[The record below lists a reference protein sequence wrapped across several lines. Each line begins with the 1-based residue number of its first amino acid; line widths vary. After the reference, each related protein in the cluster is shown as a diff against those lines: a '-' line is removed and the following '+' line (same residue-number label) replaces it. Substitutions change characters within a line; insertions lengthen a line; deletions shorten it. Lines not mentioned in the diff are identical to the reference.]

1 MISRERFRV
10 NDRPDIP
17 IEVSPRSRH
26 LSARS
31 EQPRETALRHAASIQ
46 VTSLRSF
53 ALGCSL
59 GCSLVFAGVY
69 AERVNAA
76 EAVYELHIPATT
88 ANESLRALARL
99 TGHAL
104 LYRST
109 EVEAV
114 HTRGLSGS
122 YTLQQALAALLEGT
136 SLSGGLTQSGVI
148 AVSRSASSHIT
159 NYGETVVMQG
169 EKKSVFASISAFALS
184 LLSSPSH
191 GQDATTNNSVVLD
204 EVIVTAQKRSESIQS
219 VPASVSFVDA
229 AKLVSSGARSL
240 QDYAAYVPG
249 LQVDTAGT
257 PGQTTIT
264 LRGIAPLGSG
274 SAVGSYIDDAPLGSS
289 GFYAMA
295 NGFQLDLLPYDLR
308 GVEVLR
314 GPQGTLYGASTMG
327 GLVKY
332 VLAKPDSSEF
342 AAAVG
347 TDVSSIRGSSDAG
360 VGGRGMINVPLIP
373 GTLAVRFSGFY
384 QQTPG
389 YIDNPSRNRQ
399 DINDA
404 SQQGGRF
411 ALGWTPTADLE
422 VTLDAMRQ
430 EIDSDGNAVVL
441 LDPVTQRPLHADL
454 DTALL
459 LDEPF
464 RQEMDFLKG
473 SINWSVPF
481 GTVSSVSSYGDS
493 RNRQS
498 FDVSVISGGAFL
510 VPQFV
515 DIHLRKFTQELRLAS
530 DAEQTVEWM
539 LGGFYTLER
548 VTNDQYVGALD
559 FDSQPLDGLDPLLLA
574 SIPSRYEEQA
584 VFGNLTWRLADR
596 WSVGG
601 GLRFS
606 RNEQHYSQFTSGAFG
621 VGDGGGRSKEDV
633 TTYSTSVK
641 YQLADDAM
649 LYARV
654 ANGYQPGGPNVA
666 GPGIPPTVGA
676 SKLVNY
682 EVGLKTRALQDR
694 VMLDVSLFRMDWKDI
709 QVIAS
714 APVTNTA
721 FLINGGEARS
731 QGVEASATLRPVE
744 QILLSANFA
753 YTDAK
758 FTVNIPELNAS
769 VGQRLPH
776 VPRYAASATA
786 EYSFDLASE
795 WEARVG
801 GGVRYTDERPAY
813 LFSPAA
819 APLVYRER
827 SYVALDL
834 NASVVHDSW
843 KIGLFARNVLD
854 KRAFV
859 TDTPV
864 NGVQLNG
871 AVLQPR
877 SIGLSIDRSF

>member
-1 MISRERFRV
+1 MLL
-10 NDRPDIP
+10 
-17 IEVSPRSRH
+17 VSVC
-26 LSARS
+26 A
-31 EQPRETALRHAASIQ
+31 ECVHAAEQ
-46 VTSLRSF
+46 VYELQIAASTADESLRS
-53 ALGCSL
+53 
-59 GCSLVFAGVY
+59 
-69 AERVNAA
+69 
-76 EAVYELHIPATT
+76 
-88 ANESLRALARL
+88 LARQ

-114 HTRGLSGS
+114 RTRGLSGS
-122 YTLQQALAALLEGT
+122 YTLQQALAGLLEGT
-136 SLSGGLTQSGVI
+136 SLSGGLTEGGVI
-148 AVSRSASSHIT
+148 AVSRATSHTT
-159 NYGETVVMQG
+159 NQRETGAMQNDN
-169 EKKSVFASISAFALS
+169 KRSVFASISAFGLS
-184 LLSSPSH
+184 LLGLPVNA
-191 GQDATTNNSVVLD
+191 QETATTHDVSPGVSL
-204 EVIVTAQKRSESIQS
+204 EEIIVTAQKRSESIQS

-229 AKLVSSGARSL
+229 TKLLSQGAKSL

-274 SAVGSYIDDAPLGSS
+274 SAVGSYVDDAPLGSS

-295 NGFQLDLLPYDLR
+295 NSFQLDLLPYDLR

-332 VLAKPDSSEF
+332 VLVKPDSSEF
-342 AAAVG
+342 SAALGADA
-347 TDVSSIRGSSDAG
+347 TSIRSGED
-360 VGGRGMINVPLIP
+360 VGAAGRGMLNAPLIP
-373 GTLAVRFSGFY
+373 GVLALRVSGFY

-389 YIDNPSRNRQ
+389 YIDDPGRGRE
-399 DINDA
+399 DINEV
-404 SQQGGRF
+404 SQRGGRL

-430 EIDSDGNAVVL
+430 VIDSDGNAAVL
-441 LDPVTQRPLHADL
+441 LDPVTQRPLNADL
-454 DTALL
+454 ATSLA

-464 RQEMDFLKG
+464 RQDADFLKG
-473 SINWSVPF
+473 SINWTVPF

-515 DIHLRKFTQELRLAS
+515 DIHLRKFTQELRLTSNA
-530 DAEQTVEWM
+530 DQTVEWM

-559 FDSQPLDGLDPLLLA
+559 FDSQPLAGLDPLLIA

-584 VFGNLTWRLADR
+584 VFGNLTWHINDR
-596 WSVGG
+596 WSVNGG
-601 GLRFS
+601 VRFS
-606 RNEQHYSQFTSGAFG
+606 RNDQHYTQFTSGAFG
-621 VGDGGGRSKEDV
+621 IGDGGGSSDEDV

-641 YQLADDAM
+641 YQLSDGAM

-654 ANGYQPGGPNVA
+654 ASGYQPGGPNVA
-666 GPGIPPTVGA
+666 AAGIPPTVGP

-682 EVGLKTRALQDR
+682 EAGLKTRGLQNR
-694 VMLDVSLFRMDWKDI
+694 LMLDVSLFRMDWQDI
-709 QVIAS
+709 QVLAS
-714 APVTNTA
+714 APVTNTN

-731 QGVEASATLRPVE
+731 QGVEASMTVRPVE
-744 QILLSANFA
+744 QIVLSTNFA

-758 FTVNIPELNAS
+758 FTVNIPELNAA

-776 VPRYAASATA
+776 VPRYAASGTA
-786 EYSFDLASE
+786 EYLFDLASA

-801 GGVRYTDERPAY
+801 AGVRYTDERPSY
-813 LFSPAA
+813 LFSPVSS
-819 APLVYRER
+819 PLVYRER
-827 SYVALDL
+827 SYVAVDL
-834 NASVVHDSW
+834 SASIASDGW
-843 KIGLFARNVLD
+843 KVGLFARNLLD
-854 KRAFV
+854 ERAFI
-859 TDTPV
+859 TNTPV
-864 NGVQLNG
+864 SGVQLNA

-877 SIGLSIDRSF
+877 TIGLSIDRSF